1 MKSHFLFQFKNLNDG
16 FIIIEI
22 TNKIKIDNYYK
33 ELAQYKI

>member
-22 TNKIKIDNYYK
+22 TNKIKTNNYYK
-33 ELAQYKI
+33 DLAN